1 MQVYEAVKV
10 IYVSHDLQFVLRIPV
25 QLAHVASQLRH
36 TVPALLNFFKSAQL
50 QELPF
55 WINKLESQERQ
66 FVGKGPL
73 QVRHSALQD

>member
-10 IYVSHDLQFVLRIPV
+10 INDSQDLQFVLRLPV

-36 TVPALLNFFKSAQL
+36 TVPALLNFFKLAQL

-55 WINKLESQERQ
+55 
-66 FVGKGPL
+66 
-73 QVRHSALQD
+73 